1 MICLGLGRIPSQLLQ
16 PDWCCEAQVLRCQ
29 RMPTSSACSAGGKP
43 PVNALPLKPHLFAR
57 WHRGGGAH
65 ACHIMS
71 RQCSCGLLLERFFLL
86 NCLFIEVKIVLF
98 PHMVN
103 IAEAWRGFRARRC

>member
-1 MICLGLGRIPSQLLQ
+1 MICLGRIPSQLLQ

-71 RQCSCGLLLERFFLL
+71 RQCSSGVW
-86 NCLFIEVKIVLF
+86 IK
-98 PHMVN
+98 
-103 IAEAWRGFRARRC
+103 